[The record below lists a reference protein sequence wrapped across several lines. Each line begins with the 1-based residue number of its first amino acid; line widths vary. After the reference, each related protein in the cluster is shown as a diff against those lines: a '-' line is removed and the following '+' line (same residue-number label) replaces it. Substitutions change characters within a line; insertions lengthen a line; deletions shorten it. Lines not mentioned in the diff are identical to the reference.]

1 MAFCKIST
9 DWSNGQEFVEEH
21 LRVMAVEI
29 GMKRMQFNQLLRH
42 TTHLLTLAAAYAI
55 LVAMPGRAAEF
66 DNGQFSFMK
75 DIFRKIIVLT
85 ALIVGYPGG
94 VFAEDLDP
102 FAIAIPESSKGPV
115 VPLEKGYLVEE
126 IRDGIY
132 WVTNGVYQS
141 MFMTTGHGIVVVDA
155 PPSIGQNLLRA
166 IRDVSEEPITHMV
179 YSHSHKDHIGAAGL
193 LPKQIEIIAHEE
205 VKEILTNAKDPNRPL
220 PTVVFNKKYQLT
232 VGNKTLY
239 LSYPGEG
246 HSSGNIFIYAQKQK
260 ILMLVDVVFP
270 GWVPFANLGMAD
282 DVKGIRRIL
291 DQSLDYDFDTLI
303 GGHVTRLG
311 NRRDVIL
318 LKQYVD
324 DLDKHAAQA
333 RNEIEFSEIA
343 EENGG
348 YSHMWH
354 LYNLYYEK
362 VAKRCAELTI
372 PKYLDTLADV
382 ASYTEQNCFWM
393 NMSDEME

>member
-1 MAFCKIST
+1 
-9 DWSNGQEFVEEH
+9 
-21 LRVMAVEI
+21 
-29 GMKRMQFNQLLRH
+29 
-42 TTHLLTLAAAYAI
+42 
-55 LVAMPGRAAEF
+55 
-66 DNGQFSFMK
+66 
-75 DIFRKIIVLT
+75 
-85 ALIVGYPGG
+85 
-94 VFAEDLDP
+94 
-102 FAIAIPESSKGPV
+102 
-115 VPLEKGYLVEE
+115 
-126 IRDGIY
+126 
-132 WVTNGVYQS
+132 
-141 MFMTTGHGIVVVDA
+141 
-155 PPSIGQNLLRA
+155 
-166 IRDVSEEPITHMV
+166 
-179 YSHSHKDHIGAAGL
+179 
-193 LPKQIEIIAHEE
+193 
-205 VKEILTNAKDPNRPL
+205 
-220 PTVVFNKKYQLT
+220 
-232 VGNKTLY
+232 
-239 LSYPGEG
+239 
-246 HSSGNIFIYAQKQK
+246 
-260 ILMLVDVVFP
+260 MLVDVVFP

-282 DVKGIRRIL
+282 EVKGIRRIL

-393 NMSDEME
+393 NMSGDME